1 MKQCSKRYGLGCS
14 NAEST
19 DNRMPWIKE
28 PCIYPRLWE
37 DWKSSFPVTI
47 FLRLH
52 AIALSLAFIS
62 WIAKLSQLPACYPLW
77 LYLSAT
83 EILSY
88 DNLRHSSGDRESFYL
103 LFIHSRIIYGVR
115 LNRVCLWRS
124 AITALHNY
132 TQGWSRDR
140 KYLYTVNYFFIVIIL
155 RNMYIIRC
163 VGTYLRIALHGMY
176 AVWGR
181 KKNRFT

>member
-1 MKQCSKRYGLGCS
+1 MGPGFDSLRGHHCKFERLSSISRKAFIVYFLIFYEISFVVFRIQHIPLTFWMKQCSKRYGLGCS

-52 AIALSLAFIS
+52 AIALSFAFIP

-88 DNLRHSSGDRESFYL
+88 DNLRHSSGDRKSFYL
-103 LFIHSRIIYGVR
+103 LFIYSRIIYGVR
-115 LNRVCLWRS
+115 YQSCLSLAVCHYS
-124 AITALHNY
+124 
-132 TQGWSRDR
+132 
-140 KYLYTVNYFFIVIIL
+140 
-155 RNMYIIRC
+155 
-163 VGTYLRIALHGMY
+163 IA
-176 AVWGR
+176 
-181 KKNRFT
+181 